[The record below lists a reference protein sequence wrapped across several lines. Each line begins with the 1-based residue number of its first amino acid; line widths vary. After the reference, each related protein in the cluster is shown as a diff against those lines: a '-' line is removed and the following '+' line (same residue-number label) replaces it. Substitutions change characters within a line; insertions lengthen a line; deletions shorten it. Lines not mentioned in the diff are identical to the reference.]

1 MILST
6 HLSNLDKTTYLVSCR
21 VGRASYAHKLN
32 KANIALCFAL
42 YCSPKGAE

>member
-6 HLSNLDKTTYLVSCR
+6 HLSNLDKTTYLVGG
-21 VGRASYAHKLN
+21 GRASYAHKLN